1 MVKTLKDHP
10 LKMLKGKMDEENK
23 RPFTTEREKSDLPE
37 FINGSNNHKNHSNES
52 RHRGPAKSGQDLE

>member
-1 MVKTLKDHP
+1 
-10 LKMLKGKMDEENK
+10 MLKGKMDEENK